1 MGTQNPDRLPGA
13 KRYHIPAVAL
23 GLVAGAALCLAL
35 PSLLCL
41 GEGRALENTA
51 LDRPALANEEPET
64 IARDPLSDALYRSR
78 VLYGSQSDGE
88 GEALDFGPEEVRA
101 VLSDALEALQAAGVT
116 DEAVTRA
123 AEDILAGEA
132 AETTARRLPDGT
144 RSYAWTA
151 DGREVRMVWHPDLEL
166 PLEFAV
172 RWDAPDALPGG
183 NPAEGLE
190 AWTAFLGQQ
199 DAGDWQT
206 LPGPDY
212 ACTAYSPSRE
222 LCLYL
227 HREEGLALWQVCSLS
242 SQEAGELA
250 EMLIDRREDLRLW
263 EQTLQE
269 AQGQHEE

>member
-1 MGTQNPDRLPGA
+1 MGTQNPDHLPGA

-88 GEALDFGPEEVRA
+88 GEALDFDPEEVRA

-132 AETTARRLPDGT
+132 TETTARRLPDGT
-144 RSYAWTA
+144 RSYVWTA
-151 DGREVRMVWHPDLEL
+151 DGQEVRMVWHPDLEL

-172 RWDAPDALPGG
+172 QSDAPDALPGG

-199 DAGDWQT
+199 DAGDWQQ
-206 LPGPDY
+206 LPELDGT
-212 ACTAYSPSRE
+212 CTVYSPGRE

-269 AQGQHEE
+269 AQGQNGE